1 MGRNLLVLVGVHIFL
16 LNNCRDCCIIYWW
29 SRADWRGACICPNME
44 VENMGKDYLKIRAKK
59 KSDRIEILDIKCDAT
74 EGIEEYEKIFK
85 IPADATDVK
94 ELQKFARAI
103 AENSEDV
110 RIFAVE
116 VGADSRVLIC
126 AAMDSVLGRSFS
138 YIVRNDYPL
147 SFDVCHSLGGKKLSK
162 YHFEVSQNRTIVR
175 GYAWSDEK
183 WLEMYRLA
191 ATSDGGVQWVE
202 LEGAQI

>member
-1 MGRNLLVLVGVHIFL
+1 
-16 LNNCRDCCIIYWW
+16 
-29 SRADWRGACICPNME
+29 
-44 VENMGKDYLKIRAKK
+44 MGKDYLKIRAKK
-59 KSDRIEILDIKCDAT
+59 KGDRIEILDIKCDAT

-147 SFDVCHSLGGKKLSK
+147 SFDVYHSLGGKKLSK

-191 ATSDGGVQWVE
+191 VTSDGGVQWVE
-202 LEGAQI
+202 FEGAQI